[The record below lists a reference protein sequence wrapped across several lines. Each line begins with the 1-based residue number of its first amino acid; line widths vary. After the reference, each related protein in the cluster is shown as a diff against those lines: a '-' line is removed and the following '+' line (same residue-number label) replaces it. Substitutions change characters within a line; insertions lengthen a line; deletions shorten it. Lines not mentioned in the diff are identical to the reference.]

1 LHEPDVDA
9 LSHDALEE
17 IAEDRRITKAA
28 VPIFGKRRM
37 IWNRLVEDQTRK
49 PSVGKVQT
57 DLVKQPPLTRDSV
70 EIADQQD
77 AQQNLGID
85 RRPANLTVEW
95 RQLFANRSKV
105 DVSVD
110 RAQQV
115 IR

>member
-1 LHEPDVDA
+1 
-9 LSHDALEE
+9 
-17 IAEDRRITKAA
+17 
-28 VPIFGKRRM
+28 M